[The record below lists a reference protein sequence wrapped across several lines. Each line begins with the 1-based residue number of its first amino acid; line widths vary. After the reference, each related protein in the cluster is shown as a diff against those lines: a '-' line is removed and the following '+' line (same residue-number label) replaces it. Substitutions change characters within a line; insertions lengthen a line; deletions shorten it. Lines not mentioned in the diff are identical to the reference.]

1 MVPRRFTHPV
11 LLGLLTAAPL
21 VLVACD
27 KVPLLAPAG
36 TVITL
41 VSTSNTL
48 PINGSTDVVAV
59 LIENGST
66 GTGANATAG
75 SGTPVHNGTLVS
87 FTTTLGKVEPAEAR
101 TNNGRVT
108 VKLMADGRSGKATLT
123 AFSGGASKTLEV
135 TIGAAAAERVLV
147 SAAPTSVPASGGTV
161 TVSARVEEASGNPI
175 VGVPVAF
182 TTTAGTLAATSAVT
196 NAQGVATTT
205 LSTTLN
211 ATVTAT
217 AGGKA
222 GTAAITARSATTV
235 TLLVPSGAQTVG
247 APVSFTVTPSTGAT
261 LSNVVVNFGN
271 GRTQNLGTISGATAA
286 AHFFESDGIFL
297 VRVTGTDADGA
308 TVSASGSVA
317 LVGFTISATSTDA
330 VQSFALK
337 GGLVT
342 FSISG
347 VPTNVSIHSV
357 DWDFGDGNT
366 ASTNSLT
373 TTHRYTVG
381 PAPAPAPNVP
391 LYRTVLITVRPNF
404 GPSRTTTVQVILN
417 Q

>member
-11 LLGLLTAAPL
+11 LLGLLTLAPL
-21 VLVACD
+21 VSVSCD

-66 GTGANATAG
+66 GTGANATAA

-108 VKLMADGRSGKATLT
+108 VKLTADGRSGKATLT

-175 VGVPVAF
+175 AGVPVAF

-196 NAQGVATTT
+196 NSLGVATTT
-205 LSTTLN
+205 LSTTLA
-211 ATVTAT
+211 ATITAT
-217 AGGKA
+217 AGGKT
-222 GTAAITARSATTV
+222 GTAAITARSAATV
-235 TLLVPSGAQTVG
+235 TLSVPTGAQTVG
-247 APVSFTVTPSTGAT
+247 APVAFTVTPSAGAI

-271 GRTQNLGTISGATAA
+271 GRTQSLGTITGASTAA
-286 AHFFESDGIFL
+286 QFYESDGIFV

-308 TVSASGSVA
+308 AVSASGSVA
-317 LVGFTISATSTDA
+317 LVGFTITGTATPATQTITPPGTGDGVVAFS
-330 VQSFALK
+330 
-337 GGLVT
+337 VT
-342 FSISG
+342 G
-347 VPTNVSIHSV
+347 VPANVPI
-357 DWDFGDGNT
+357 DRIAWDFKDTLLPGVRD
-366 ASTNSLT
+366 TNST
-373 TTHRYTVG
+373 TTSWRYTVAGTYNVNVAVHPVYG
-381 PAPAPAPNVP
+381 PV
-391 LYRTVLITVRPNF
+391 
-404 GPSRTTTVQVILN
+404 RTTQIQVVIR
-417 Q
+417 